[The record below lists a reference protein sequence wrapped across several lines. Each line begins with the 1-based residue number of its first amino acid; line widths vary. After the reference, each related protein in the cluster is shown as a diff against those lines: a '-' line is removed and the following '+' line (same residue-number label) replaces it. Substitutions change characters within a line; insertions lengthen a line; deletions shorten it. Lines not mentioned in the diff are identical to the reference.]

1 MGFWEFLLWVIIA
14 YFVYK
19 LLTSGEVDKEK
30 LKVVLLSVMRQA
42 FNPPLDE
49 IIAALNDND
58 VKKARAAAV
67 KFRAEL
73 NDPNILDKKK

>member
-1 MGFWEFLLWVIIA
+1 MGFWEFALWFVIIYFA
-14 YFVYK
+14 YKV
-19 LLTSGEVDKEK
+19 LTSGEVDKQK
-30 LKVVLLSVMRQA
+30 LKTVLLQVMRQA

-58 VKKARAAAV
+58 VQKARATAV

>member
-1 MGFWEFLLWVIIA
+1 MGFWEFALWALIA
-14 YFVYK
+14 YFVYS
-19 LLTSGEVDKEK
+19 LMSGGEVDKEK
-30 LKVVLLSVMRQA
+30 LKVMLLNVMRQA

-49 IIAALNDND
+49 IIDALNDND